1 MPYDRYDRD
10 YETRAEYRRRR
21 DRERRFKKKLL
32 KMVTVI
38 VLLLAALIALVLLLL
53 LRGRMSVMDEEFG
66 TTASTSTSLRMQYV
80 GERTEP
86 PTPTPTPTP
95 EPVEEDAAPDYG
107 EVPAI
112 DTSGM
117 YSANGLMVRLADEA
131 VVFDKSSTDRIYP
144 ASLTKMMTVLVGLEK
159 LDTLDGTYMVM
170 ADEIDAAYAE
180 DATMAGFA
188 YGETVTARDLLY
200 GVMLPSGADA
210 SYALAN
216 YIAGSEWGFVELMNQ
231 KAQELGMNDTHFV
244 NCTGL
249 QNEDHYTT
257 CSDLVKLMKYALQN
271 ESFRTIFTTRV
282 YTTSQTAEHPMGIT
296 ISSRLF
302 TFLTQS
308 SLDNGAQILG
318 GKTGYTDQAGDCL
331 ASMARAEDGM
341 EYILVTAGA
350 WSDYVTNPHID
361 DAVYLY
367 GQLPGTGGGADMI
380 AIGDGY

>member
-1 MPYDRYDRD
+1 MAYDRYDRD

-21 DRERRFKKKLL
+21 DRERRLKKKLL
-32 KMVTVI
+32 KMVTI
-38 VLLLAALIALVLLLL
+38 LVLLLAALIALVLLLL
-53 LRGRMSVMDEEFG
+53 LRGRMTVMEEEYG
-66 TTASTSTSLRMQYV
+66 SAATASTSLRMQYV
-80 GERTEP
+80 GEKTDP

-95 EPVEEDAAPDYG
+95 EPEEEETEPDYG
-107 EVPAI
+107 PVPAI
-112 DTSGM
+112 NTEGM
-117 YSANGLMVRLADEA
+117 YSANGLMIRLADGA
-131 VVFDKSSTDRIYP
+131 VVFDKNSTERIYP
-144 ASLTKMMTVLVGLEK
+144 ASMTKMMTVLIGLEN
-159 LDTLDGTYMVM
+159 LDNLDGTYMVM

-216 YIAGSEWGFVELMNQ
+216 YVAGSEWAFVELMNQ
-231 KAQELGMNDTHFV
+231 KAQELGMQDTSFV

-249 QNEDHYTT
+249 QNEAHYTT
-257 CSDLVKLMKYALQN
+257 CSDLAKLMEYALQN

-282 YTTSQTAEHPMGIT
+282 YSTSKTAEHPMGIT

-308 SLDNGAQILG
+308 TLDNGAQILG

-331 ASMARAEDGM
+331 ASMGRSDDGT
-341 EYILVTAGA
+341 EYILITGGA
-350 WSDYVTNPHID
+350 WSDYSVNPHID

-367 GQLPGTGGGADMI
+367 GQLPSTGGNPDMI
-380 AIGDGY
+380 AIGD